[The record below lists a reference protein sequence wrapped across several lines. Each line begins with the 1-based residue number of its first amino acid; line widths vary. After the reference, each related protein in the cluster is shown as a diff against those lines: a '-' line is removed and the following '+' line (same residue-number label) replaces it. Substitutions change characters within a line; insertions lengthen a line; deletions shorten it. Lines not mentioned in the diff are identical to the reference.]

1 MGIPA
6 RILTLHKVWS
16 PVTEERLIADWVK
29 VRTTRARII
38 YIRNDYK
45 SVMDKIATALQSHFA
60 ENVQNQSNGGTAA
73 TVPSTSATTT
83 PSTDTDDIPFAKV
96 NSVVSGSPA
105 DSAGLK
111 AGDQVI
117 RFGFVTW
124 LNHDDLRKVSE
135 VVSQN
140 EGVSF
145 RIQDRIGSAMLTTYN
160 RDLSLSHY

>member
-1 MGIPA
+1 M
-6 RILTLHKVWS
+6 
-16 PVTEERLIADWVK
+16 E
-29 VRTTRARII
+29 
-38 YIRNDYK
+38 
-45 SVMDKIATALQSHFA
+45 KIATALQSHFA
-60 ENVQNQSNGGTAA
+60 ENAQNQSNGT
-73 TVPSTSATTT
+73 ATTATASSTPAANT
-83 PSTDTDDIPFAKV
+83 PSAADADDIPFAKV

-140 EGVSF
+140 EGVSVNA
-145 RIQDRIGSAMLTTYN
+145 QEKPCSAMLTKRN
-160 RDLSLSHY
+160 RDLSPSRC